1 MKYSSDWFP
10 ILYLHS
16 NIPLKLQRKNI
27 EPTVMALSSFSLCG
41 WKCLLWPPWNSTS
54 FQHIFPWY
62 QNDCV
67 YAFIFFRME
76 PRYLLMVNQDPVLFS
91 LTQRMKFFRAVL
103 VVIKIELTKLFYA
116 IISVVYY
123 QWQKPNYYTNITHL
137 TYTMLVLFSGD
148 LAAFYLL
155 FKGNRLLFWQPCRT
169 GIIFSHFSGR
179 QRQGQNEQGVPDT
192 RQVVRLNVKKACL
205 CKLP

>member
-1 MKYSSDWFP
+1 MWELNGNSIFSFRPLQKYVGKFYKQWMRIIKLVWCEFSMKYSSDWFP

-54 FQHIFPWY
+54 FQHIFSHGIRMT
-62 QNDCV
+62 V
-67 YAFIFFRME
+67 FMLSSFFRME
-76 PRYLLMVNQDPVLFS
+76 PCYLLMVNQDPVLFS

-123 QWQKPNYYTNITHL
+123 QWQKPNYYTNITRL
-137 TYTMLVLFSGD
+137 TYTMLVLWWFS
-148 LAAFYLL
+148 
-155 FKGNRLLFWQPCRT
+155 RLLSPF
-169 GIIFSHFSGR
+169 
-179 QRQGQNEQGVPDT
+179 
-192 RQVVRLNVKKACL
+192 
-205 CKLP
+205 

>member
-1 MKYSSDWFP
+1 MWELNGNSLFSFRPLQKYVGKFYKQWMRIIKLVWCEFSMKYSTDRFP

-62 QNDCV
+62 HNDCV

-76 PRYLLMVNQDPVLFS
+76 PCYPLMVNRDPVLFS

-103 VVIKIELTKLFYA
+103 VVIKIDLTKLFYA

-137 TYTMLVLFSGD
+137 TYTMLVLWWFS
-148 LAAFYLL
+148 
-155 FKGNRLLFWQPCRT
+155 RLLSPF
-169 GIIFSHFSGR
+169 
-179 QRQGQNEQGVPDT
+179 
-192 RQVVRLNVKKACL
+192 
-205 CKLP
+205 